1 MLNRSIKSKNG
12 KYSPKI
18 RSFAL
23 TLQFYSAKAYNYV
36 RKTFKNLLPHP
47 ATVKKLFSV
56 VDGEPGFTFETIRK
70 KVNETPGSVIYNITL
85 DKMAIRKQTIF
96 FNGKFYGGIN

>member
-1 MLNRSIKSKNG
+1 VLNRSFKSNNA

-36 RKTFKNLLPHP
+36 RKTFKNVLPHP
-47 ATVKKLFSV
+47 ATIKN
-56 VDGEPGFTFETIRK
+56 GFLVLVENQDSHLKRLKQLGKRLMKHRVQKF
-70 KVNETPGSVIYNITL
+70 VIL
-85 DKMAIRKQTIF
+85 RLMKWL
-96 FNGKFYGGIN
+96 